1 MDDQVAEPAADDRAG
16 DDPDRDEHD
25 VVGAQP
31 GGPGQDA
38 GQQERRG
45 DHAGQSDRAPAHAEI
60 AEQLGIRVEVEEDD
74 GDRHGGDEC
83 IEGGP

>member
-1 MDDQVAEPAADDRAG
+1 MNTTSSARSPAAA
-16 DDPDRDEHD
+16 
-25 VVGAQP
+25 
-31 GGPGQDA
+31 GQDA

-45 DHAGQSDRAPAHAEI
+45 DHDGQGDRAPAHGEI

-83 IEGGP
+83 IEGSAVGSAADGATTSSRT